1 MAGRRI
7 ALLSR
12 DTDLVEHLA
21 IRLQSRGDHVIRLSD
36 GSQMLG
42 IMFADPPNLVLMDLS
57 RPDSGSATLLRD
69 LRDDSYFS
77 AIPIIGL
84 VEGTALETSH
94 WGAMPIDDFVTLPVH
109 YPELFSRLDLAG
121 ERIARVFDNNPL
133 TRLPGNTSIQR
144 AIEQSLGTEVA
155 IGYLD
160 IDRFKPFNDHYGFDR
175 GDEILRMLA
184 RILSNAVKEGTP
196 GGFVGH
202 IGGDDFV
209 FIVPIDRM
217 EPTCQTIIT
226 RFTLVVTDCFPA
238 EDKAR
243 GHYVA
248 RDRQRRVRQIPFPSL
263 SIGVVHANHSSAHH
277 AAELV
282 GIATAMKNLAKRAPG
297 SCHVVD
303 RRNGGPPPESET
315 ISPATPR
322 ARAAPL

>member
-7 ALLSR
+7 ALLCR
-12 DTDLVEHLA
+12 DAELAEHLA
-21 IRLQSRGDHVIRLSD
+21 IRLQSRGDHVIRLTE

-42 IMFADPPNLVLMDLS
+42 IMFADPPSLMLMDLS
-57 RPDSGSATLLRD
+57 RPDTGSDTLLRD

-84 VEGTALETSH
+84 VEGTALEATQ
-94 WGAMPIDDFVTLPVH
+94 WGSMPIDDFVTLPIH

-121 ERIARVFDNNPL
+121 TRIARVFDNNPL

-144 AIEQSLGTEVA
+144 AIEQSLGTDVA
-155 IGYLD
+155 IAYLD

-184 RILSNAVKEGTP
+184 RILSNAVKEGSP

-209 FIVPIDRM
+209 FIVPLDRM
-217 EPTCQTIIT
+217 EATCETIIA

-238 EDKAR
+238 EDRAR

-248 RDRQRRVRQIPFPSL
+248 RDRQRRTRPIPFPSL
-263 SIGVVHANHSSAHH
+263 SIGVVQANHPSACH
-277 AAELV
+277 AAELI
-282 GIATAMKNLAKRAPG
+282 GIATAMKNIAKRSAG
-297 SCHVVD
+297 SSHVVD
-303 RRNGGPPPESET
+303 RRTTLGAAVPEPLA
-315 ISPATPR
+315 PALAPG
-322 ARAAPL
+322 ARR